1 MSANTES
8 KHPKLDAIL
17 AKLPKETRAI
27 WITYMEVK
35 PTWEV
40 KQAWQVHVLRLAE
53 FTHNRGAHV
62 SALPST
68 VISPEHHDHFYS
80 ECRNLDTKLSAI
92 DSALEM
98 APRLAALQEVEL
110 ELAEEEDKVKIL
122 EAERALGD
130 DASRNLEAEI
140 RAAREEVSLCEK
152 VIEIILSLIIRIIEA
167 RDPFSA

>member
-1 MSANTES
+1 
-8 KHPKLDAIL
+8 
-17 AKLPKETRAI
+17 
-27 WITYMEVK
+27 
-35 PTWEV
+35 
-40 KQAWQVHVLRLAE
+40 
-53 FTHNRGAHV
+53 
-62 SALPST
+62 
-68 VISPEHHDHFYS
+68 
-80 ECRNLDTKLSAI
+80 
-92 DSALEM
+92 M

>member
-1 MSANTES
+1 
-8 KHPKLDAIL
+8 
-17 AKLPKETRAI
+17 
-27 WITYMEVK
+27 MEVK
-35 PTWEV
+35 PIWEV

-53 FTHNRGAHV
+53 FTHKRGAQV

-68 VISPEHHDHFYS
+68 ILSPEHHDYLNSDF
-80 ECRNLDTKLSAI
+80 RNLGTKLSKI
-92 DSALEM
+92 DGALDM

-110 ELAEEEDKVKIL
+110 ELAEEENKVKIL

-152 VIEIILSLIIRIIEA
+152 VIEIILGIIIGIIQA